1 MQDNAP
7 KTQPTNILFA
17 SPADWRGVRGRFQH
31 LASIMAQHNRVLYL
45 DTLGMRP
52 ATLRPD
58 DLRRMTGKLG
68 HFVRRDTAAKVTTPE
83 NLRVV
88 SPLVLPLPPNRLVR
102 AMNQT
107 LLRRFVNK
115 EMAALDFRDPLVW
128 IAYPHPDWVA
138 ILDQLGNG
146 PVIYDVV
153 DAWGQFNGLYSDLVA
168 SEEKLLRRADLVF
181 STAPALREHAAAY
194 NPRSFLVPNGVDVER
209 FCTNAPQP
217 ADLAS
222 IPRPRLGFIGNIAE
236 WVNVDLMVALARAHP
251 DWHIV
256 IVGPWQRPGSPPSAP
271 NLHWLGTRP
280 YTEVPNYLASF
291 DACLIPF
298 AENDLTRAVDP
309 LKLYEYLAAGCPVIA
324 TPLPSASPDLLP
336 LVYWAQDL
344 AGFEAAITQAL
355 DEPDSNATERREA
368 IKRHSWEQR
377 MSVIANIIHEHL
389 GVEIYP
395 NNNENGT

>member
-1 MQDNAP
+1 MPDPDTMTPQTD
-7 KTQPTNILFA
+7 ILFA

-31 LASIMAQHNRVLYL
+31 LASIMAQRNRVLYL

-68 HFVRRDTAAKVTTPE
+68 HFIRRKTAAKAATPE
-83 NLRVV
+83 NLQVA
-88 SPLVLPLPPNRLVR
+88 SPLVLPLPANRLVR
-102 AMNQT
+102 AMNKT
-107 LLRRFVNK
+107 LLQRFVRK

-153 DAWGQFNGLYSDLVA
+153 DAWGQFSGLYSDLVA

-181 STAPALREHAAAY
+181 STAPALCEHAAAY
-194 NPRSFLVPNGVDVER
+194 NPRCFLVPNGVDVER
-209 FCTNAPQP
+209 FSTSAPLP

-222 IPRPRLGFIGNIAE
+222 IPQPRLGFIGNVAE
-236 WVNVDLMVALARAHP
+236 WVNVDLMVALAQAHP
-251 DWHIV
+251 EWHIV
-256 IVGPWQRPGSPPSAP
+256 IVGPWQRPGTPPSAP

-280 YTEVPNYLASF
+280 YTEVPNYLAGF

-298 AENDLTRAVDP
+298 AENELTRAVDP
-309 LKLYEYLAAGCPVIA
+309 LKLYEYLAAGRPVIS

-336 LVYWAQDL
+336 LVYWAHDL
-344 AGFEAAITQAL
+344 AGFEAAVTQAL
-355 DEPDSNATERREA
+355 DEPDTSAIERRDS
-368 IKRHSWEQR
+368 IKRHSWEHR
-377 MSVIANIIHEHL
+377 MSVIAAITREHL

-395 NNNENGT
+395 NNNESGA